1 MQGLMKFHPLL
12 LKILRKQNVKDG
24 RTDGRRNARTD
35 GWMYNVKT
43 VYLPT
48 NTVCGGYKNKSIYF
62 LYMILYVNKK
72 YGTKKDDGWTPDTC
86 IYYKLTYEPT
96 AQVS

>member
-12 LKILRKQNVKDG
+12 LKILKKQNV
-24 RTDGRRNARTD
+24 TDGRPHGRSD
-35 GWMYNVKT
+35 GRMDGQLENSIPAHKQFV
-43 VYLPT
+43 
-48 NTVCGGYKNKSIYF
+48 GGYKNKSIYF
-62 LYMILYVNKK
+62 LYMILYVYKK
-72 YGTKKDDGWTPDTC
+72 YGTKKDAGRTPDTC